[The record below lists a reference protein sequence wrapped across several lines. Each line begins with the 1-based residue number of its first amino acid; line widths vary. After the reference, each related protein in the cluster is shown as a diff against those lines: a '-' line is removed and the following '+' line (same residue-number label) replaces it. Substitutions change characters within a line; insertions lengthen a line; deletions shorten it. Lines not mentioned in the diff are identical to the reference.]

1 MVRLNNDA
9 LCSLLSKVKRTQ
21 TVAGK
26 SQDQVNS
33 CEIRFGKRATVT
45 SLVKD
50 GLTSV
55 SRFSIPYDMV
65 TTKVEPYYYVTDI
78 DTMLGALKYHS
89 TEIKLEQEGD
99 RLRIKSSNK
108 QTTLTASKDALAF
121 PHNTKTIAEWSK
133 LSHKLAS
140 SIEQEGMSW
149 RYVTNMDD
157 IIIRPT
163 FVLELNAVTLYE
175 ALRCDSMN
183 GQKINR
189 YRFYSS
195 TDGYRVET
203 GKLLKG
209 KTTSLISGKYV
220 DDIHVSSIPFTAI
233 FEGGLENLLFNY
245 NRDIK
250 LHFFDFSEYSQGWK
264 LLLDF
269 GNGDF
274 VWQSSILESE

>member
-9 LCSLLSKVKRTQ
+9 LCSLLNKVKRQ
-21 TVAGK
+21 HTVAGK
-26 SQDQVNS
+26 SQDQVS
-33 CEIRFGKRATVT
+33 ACEIRFGKRATVT

-55 SRFSIPYDMV
+55 SRFSIPYEPY
-65 TTKVEPYYYVTDI
+65 TKVEPYYYVTDI

-133 LSHKLAS
+133 LSHILAS
-140 SIEQEGMSW
+140 SIEREGMSW

-163 FVLELNAVTLYE
+163 FSLELNAVTLYE

-209 KTTSLISGKYV
+209 KTTSLIAPKNNTYLKDNDV
-220 DDIHVSSIPFTAI
+220 IPFTAI
-233 FEGGLENLLFNY
+233 FEGGLENLLYNY

-264 LLLDF
+264 LLLDL
-269 GNGDF
+269 GDGDF
-274 VWQSSILESE
+274 VWQSSIME